1 MKKLV
6 SVFAVALIALG
17 ISACDQDSDVTLKS
31 ETDAQIGKN
40 TKVVATNEPM
50 KSVSVEHTIDY
61 QGTKIPVV
69 ATYMIN
75 KNLANNWHFTYQS
88 NINLQIKTGSIPS
101 NARVLVNN
109 IYSDVSIVS
118 NKVSTNGIRQDSL
131 EQSYSQLPSGGIDVN
146 SENSYSIPFQ
156 VEGINENETSMTIL
170 NGYGWTE
177 KYRITEGDLKEHGA
191 QGAKLNVV
199 WTLLVNEDGRTFS
212 RTVSDHIGLPSK

>member
-1 MKKLV
+1 
-6 SVFAVALIALG
+6 
-17 ISACDQDSDVTLKS
+17 
-31 ETDAQIGKN
+31 
-40 TKVVATNEPM
+40 
-50 KSVSVEHTIDY
+50 
-61 QGTKIPVV
+61 
-69 ATYMIN
+69 MIN

-177 KYRITEGDLKEHGA
+177 KYRITEDDLKEHGA